1 MSLEIPE
8 SMDIDELDIGD
19 LQLINSPLSANTY
32 GELGEGMLYVDDQE
46 QSQPEAVN
54 GALGGDAFLE
64 RLEGAE
70 RRDAAQASARA
81 KLQPTCWGG
90 ILKNDGGC
98 CTPGFTIGKKHFKD
112 KFCADCREGF
122 DLPLANVRALTTDLQ
137 PCFSN
142 PHTAGFWGTAAASV
156 GGGEVRLI
164 NQTKTCDGP
173 MLAIYRSAPPTL
185 QWATLPANWV
195 AEDSTIRLV
204 IAKQTLVPK
213 EAMSPLRHKRSC
225 ETSSASMASR
235 RYRQS
240 GSVADDPQTSP
251 SPHMDPL
258 VAIGPQALP
267 FIDLADFENA
277 VNEVVGDVDD
287 PHAVT
292 APAETAEELA
302 SRLTATHQQLVAML
316 EASLKPASTVLSTL
330 TEEQTA
336 WLRLQLN
343 ASRKALQASPTLGER
358 TTAASTVRVEADIPH
373 SRIAEP
379 CPKPIKKQ
387 RSRSGPSKLEAFQQQ
402 SGLSRRRMSGLWTMG
417 TSGSVL
423 RLSKSENERMA
434 DTIRPPLQRGST
446 MTRLSSTT
454 AREKASKSW
463 TRTLARGLV
472 SLFGWNKQQSNYDTP
487 SSSPRW

>member
-1 MSLEIPE
+1 
-8 SMDIDELDIGD
+8 
-19 LQLINSPLSANTY
+19 
-32 GELGEGMLYVDDQE
+32 
-46 QSQPEAVN
+46 
-54 GALGGDAFLE
+54 
-64 RLEGAE
+64 
-70 RRDAAQASARA
+70 
-81 KLQPTCWGG
+81 
-90 ILKNDGGC
+90 
-98 CTPGFTIGKKHFKD
+98 
-112 KFCADCREGF
+112 
-122 DLPLANVRALTTDLQ
+122 
-137 PCFSN
+137 
-142 PHTAGFWGTAAASV
+142 
-156 GGGEVRLI
+156 
-164 NQTKTCDGP
+164 
-173 MLAIYRSAPPTL
+173 
-185 QWATLPANWV
+185 
-195 AEDSTIRLV
+195 
-204 IAKQTLVPK
+204 
-213 EAMSPLRHKRSC
+213 MSPLRHKRSC

-258 VAIGPQALP
+258 VAIRPQDLP
-267 FIDLADFENA
+267 KFDLADLENM

-379 CPKPIKKQ
+379 CPKPIKLQ